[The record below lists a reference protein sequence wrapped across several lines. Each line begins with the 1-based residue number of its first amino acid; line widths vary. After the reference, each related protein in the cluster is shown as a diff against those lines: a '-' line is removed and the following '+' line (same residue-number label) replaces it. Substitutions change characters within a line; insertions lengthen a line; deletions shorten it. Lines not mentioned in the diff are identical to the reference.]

1 MIRLNLA
8 HCIGAIALVV
18 LSSGCEHRT
27 PAASSLADGRGAR
40 TKTTTSHDCRAQ
52 NSQTTQKAC
61 RPLQTVVGTR

>member
-1 MIRLNLA
+1 MIRLNFA

-27 PAASSLADGRGAR
+27 PAASSVADAGGAR
-40 TKTTTSHDCRAQ
+40 TKTVAPHDCRAE

-61 RPLQTVVGTR
+61 RPIQTVVGAR